1 MAELNFDQYKKQ
13 ITSAIQQRIAQ
24 SSLPGE
30 TSGVTLVDGF
40 IMQAIQETLG
50 EGLVLGGP
58 AIPMVAIVGNTTGRV
73 YFFAFKALLPD
84 VELP

>member
-1 MAELNFDQYKKQ
+1 MAELNFDQYKVR
-13 ITSAIQQRIAQ
+13 ITNAIQQRIAQ

-30 TSGVTLVDGF
+30 VSGFTLVDGF

-58 AIPMVAIVGNTTGRV
+58 AIPMVAIVGNATGRV